1 MSLLTNLRAA
11 RGTVYDK
18 VWRNPKGK
26 LSAKLRKMCDNL
38 PLNQRLT
45 VVTVMLSVFV
55 LVAFFVFGH
64 ACYRIG
70 LGHSR
75 QAVEV
80 EHIRS
85 LELPSTSNDV
95 QPLTPSAYDNAGM
108 ESED

>member
-11 RGTVYDK
+11 RGTVYNK

-26 LSAKLRKMCDNL
+26 LSAKLRTVCDNL
-38 PLNQRLT
+38 PHNQRLT
-45 VVTVMLSVFV
+45 VVTVMLSAFV

-75 QAVEV
+75 QTVEV
-80 EHIRS
+80 EHIRAQQAMM
-85 LELPSTSNDV
+85 SN
-95 QPLTPSAYDNAGM
+95 P
-108 ESED
+108 

>member
-1 MSLLTNLRAA
+1 MSKIKSIFSAIYNNM
-11 RGTVYDK
+11 
-18 VWRNPKGK
+18 WRNPKGRLTTRLK
-26 LSAKLRKMCDNL
+26 GACESIPPK
-38 PLNQRLT
+38 QRLT
-45 VVTVMLSVFV
+45 VVSLMLTVFV
-55 LVAFFVFGH
+55 LTAFFVFGH

-80 EHIRS
+80 KHIRS

-95 QPLTPSAYDNAGM
+95 QPLTPSVYDNAGM

>member
-1 MSLLTNLRAA
+1 MSKIKSIFSAIYNNM
-11 RGTVYDK
+11 
-18 VWRNPKGK
+18 WRNPKGRLTTRLK
-26 LSAKLRKMCDNL
+26 GACESIPPK
-38 PLNQRLT
+38 QRLT
-45 VVTVMLSVFV
+45 VVSLMLTVFV
-55 LVAFFVFGH
+55 LTAFFVFGH

-85 LELPSTSNDV
+85 LELPATNNDF
-95 QPLTPSAYDNAGM
+95 QLLTPSANDNAGM

>member
-11 RGTVYDK
+11 RGTVYNK

-26 LSAKLRKMCDNL
+26 LSAKLRKACDNL
-38 PLNQRLT
+38 PHNQRLT

-70 LGHSR
+70 LGTPGRRLKWSISAHWIYPP
-75 QAVEV
+75 Q
-80 EHIRS
+80 IMM
-85 LELPSTSNDV
+85 SN
-95 QPLTPSAYDNAGM
+95 L
-108 ESED
+108 

>member
-26 LSAKLRKMCDNL
+26 LSTKLRKACDNL
-38 PLNQRLT
+38 PHNQRLT

-70 LGHSR
+70 LG
-75 QAVEV
+75 QALRRIEV
-80 EHIRS
+80 RHI
-85 LELPSTSNDV
+85 
-95 QPLTPSAYDNAGM
+95 QPLDLPVHKVEPINQTVYDNAGM
-108 ESED
+108 ESGD